1 MSLQEAVIDAE
12 AAEEG
17 RRLVVDLMR
26 QLRAYDV
33 MKETHKIIVYDTMLP
48 FKHAYFS
55 LVEYGEWQGRASSPL
70 CCFLGGWVGM
80 GAAGEGRQT
89 N

>member
-1 MSLQEAVIDAE
+1 M
-12 AAEEG
+12 
-17 RRLVVDLMR
+17 DLMR

-55 LVEYGEWQGRASSPL
+55 LVEYGECKRRAGL
-70 CCFLGGWVGM
+70 AFWHGLGG
-80 GAAGEGRQT
+80 ACGRGLLARDDKPIESTSYDAQLVSEDHYYIT
-89 N
+89 IP